1 MKIKTKMDKIKG
13 VIQNS
18 ILKTKLISLKW
29 LLINSKQFTI
39 KEKKKENKD
48 GTIENIEK
56 ENTEN
61 VISKLKKIDNIDKI
75 ISVCVL

>member
-29 LLINSKQFTI
+29 LLINSKRFTI
-39 KEKKKENKD
+39 KKKKKENKD

-56 ENTEN
+56 ENTEY
-61 VISKLKKIDNIDKI
+61 VIAN
-75 ISVCVL
+75 